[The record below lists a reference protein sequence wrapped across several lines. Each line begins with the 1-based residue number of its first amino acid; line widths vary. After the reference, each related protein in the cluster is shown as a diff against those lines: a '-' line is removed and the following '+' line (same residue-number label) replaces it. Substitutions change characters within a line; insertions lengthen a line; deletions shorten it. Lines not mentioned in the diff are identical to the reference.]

1 MYMFVCSYCGPA
13 VIYIDHE
20 NCLRSMAKIWN
31 SRSKSGAYVCGLKML
46 LQDLQI
52 SSATIFTP
60 GILKGNV
67 AVYKVLNI
75 EKRHNYVS

>member
-1 MYMFVCSYCGPA
+1 MALYTISVKGGLKNYRINIIVIIIITLIMISFCGPA

-46 LQDLQI
+46 LQDLLPQ
-52 SSATIFTP
+52 S
-60 GILKGNV
+60 LLQV
-67 AVYKVLNI
+67 
-75 EKRHNYVS
+75 H